1 MMLPSGELVNRCFT
15 WTNATMFVSDLEADL
30 GRAPCH
36 VAKVPATD
44 MVMPTREW

>member
-1 MMLPSGELVNRCFT
+1 MMLPSRELVDRSFA
-15 WTNATMFVSDLEADL
+15 WTNATISFSDLEADL